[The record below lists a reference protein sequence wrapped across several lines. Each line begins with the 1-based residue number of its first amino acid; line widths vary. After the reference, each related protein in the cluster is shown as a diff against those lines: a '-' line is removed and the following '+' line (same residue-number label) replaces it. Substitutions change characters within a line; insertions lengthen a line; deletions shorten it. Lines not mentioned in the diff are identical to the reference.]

1 MTDLLNYELS
11 DDVATIRLDD
21 SKVNAFSNAMFDAV
35 NAAMDCA
42 DADAKIIVLRGR
54 DGIFSAGYNLKELKL
69 GGDMAVQLVKRG
81 SEFAVRMM
89 ETRKPIII
97 AGDGHIVALGT
108 FLFLAAD
115 FRIGRRSL
123 PGGGP
128 FQVGLPE
135 TAKGLPMH
143 NFGRELTMPRLNP
156 RYFSRA
162 FINGEMFDPAAA
174 VDVGYLD
181 EATDDVDA
189 AIAKAV
195 DFFKTVNLY
204 AFAINKSRG
213 HQTLMPVLKQA
224 IKDDLDLKL
233 G

>member
-1 MTDLLNYELS
+1 MTELLTYDLS

-21 SKVNAFSNAMFDAV
+21 GKANAFSNAMFDAV
-35 NAAMDCA
+35 GAAMDRA
-42 DADAKIIVLRGR
+42 DGEAKIIVLRGKE
-54 DGIFSAGYNLKELKL
+54 GIFSAGYNLKELML
-69 GGDMAVQLVKRG
+69 GGETAVNLVRRG

-89 ETRKPIII
+89 ETRKPVIC
-97 AGDGHIVALGT
+97 AGDGHVVALGA

-115 FRIGRRSL
+115 YRIGRN
-123 PGGGP
+123 GP

-143 NFGRELTMPRLNP
+143 NFGRELAFPRLNQ

-162 FINGEMFDPAAA
+162 FINGEMFTPDAA

-181 EATDDVDA
+181 EAVDDVDA
-189 AIAKAV
+189 AVAKAV
-195 DFFKTVNLY
+195 AFFKSVSLH
-204 AFAINKSRG
+204 AFAINKPRG
-213 HQTLMPVLKQA
+213 HQTLLPVLKQA
-224 IKDDLDLKL
+224 IEDDMDLKV